1 MSWSR
6 FAIARSALARG
17 ALIGALA
24 LQAATAAVA
33 CPVDSTPRGT
43 GTVVTV
49 QGAGPT
55 PGALT
60 AADLRALPTTTL
72 TQRQSVSSN
81 QGAGSER
88 SVMYSG
94 HLLRDLLLNAG
105 LGGPA
110 DRGARAS
117 VIEVVATDGYRALFS
132 WGELFNT
139 PIGDQV
145 LVITQQDGKPLDPVA
160 GPVALRSLADLRPGP
175 RHVRNLC
182 GVVVRRS
189 TSG

>member
-6 FAIARSALARG
+6 FAMARRALM
-17 ALIGALA
+17 GALA
-24 LQAATAAVA
+24 LQAAGAAVA

-43 GTVVTV
+43 GTVLTI

-60 AADLRALPTTTL
+60 AADLMSLPTTTL
-72 TQRQSVSSN
+72 TQRQSVSSS
-81 QGAGSER
+81 QGAGTER
-88 SVMYSG
+88 SVTYSG
-94 HLLRDLLLNAG
+94 QLLRDLLLNAG
-105 LGGPA
+105 LGGPT

-145 LVITQQDGKPLDPVA
+145 LVITQQDGKPLNPDA
-160 GPVALRSLADLRPGP
+160 GPVSLRSLADLRPGP

-189 TSG
+189 TGG